1 MKFIDEIE
9 TTPDFVL
16 NEAKAKT
23 GTVHFRARALKLD
36 VPTSNGRVY
45 KKALIEREI
54 GRLMKSP
61 TSVFGA
67 AYHPEKAAEV
77 PDVSHLITGLEV
89 GRDGYLWAE
98 GEILDTTKGRD
109 LKAIIGAGGKVGL
122 SLRGTG
128 KVNEKGEIDEATY
141 KLHSIDAVLRPASEG
156 ASLSAENV
164 FESVELDQ
172 PGDPGAEVDEEQE
185 LCAAIH
191 EKLEAELAKTGRLR
205 QLIEKQLAG
214 VRIEAVELVEERVEE
229 AKKAVQ
235 FVLNEAVRSR
245 IVESIDDAEP
255 GGIGITPNPG
265 DEDKRA
271 RIGKR
276 LVQEARLA
284 GSTLPQEKILEAVAK
299 R

>member
-36 VPTSNGRVY
+36 MPTSNGRIY
-45 KKALIEREI
+45 KRALIEREI

-67 AYHPEKAAEV
+67 AYHPEKAAEI

-98 GEILDTTKGRD
+98 GEILDTQKGRD
-109 LKAIIGAGGKVGL
+109 LKAIIGAGGRVGL

-128 KVNEKGEIDEATY
+128 KVNDKGEVDEATY
-141 KLHSIDAVLRPASEG
+141 RLHSIDAVLRPASEG
-156 ASLSAENV
+156 ASLGAENV

-172 PGDPGAEVDEEQE
+172 PGNPGDEVSEDQE
-185 LCAAIH
+185 LCTKIN
-191 EKLEAELAKTGRLR
+191 EKLEAELRKTGKLR
-205 QLIEKQLAG
+205 PLVEKALKG

-229 AKKAVQ
+229 ARKQMQ
-235 FVLNEAVRSR
+235 FILTEAVRSK
-245 IVESIDDAEP
+245 IVESVGETPD
-255 GGIGITPNPG
+255 GGIGIAASL
-265 DEDKRA
+265 DEKDREA
-271 RIGKR
+271 RLGKR
-276 LVQEARLA
+276 LINEARLA
-284 GSTLPQEKILEAVAK
+284 GSKLPQEKILEAVAK
-299 R
+299 K